1 MSVKLL
7 AHTHEPEKLVASAA
21 KLCYSASDIETLMD
35 NLTEENVNKFI
46 EKLSSMGHE
55 SPFEHISFT
64 FGIEGV
70 SRALLAQI
78 TRHRIASYS
87 VQSQRYVDM
96 TDFDYVTPPV
106 VLNDPV
112 LNKEYAETM
121 SYLAVEYEHFKNSI
135 IASIIFEKH
144 QSEMEDI
151 IFNIAREIEKN
162 DEVARAT
169 AKEVVTYW
177 NDEENSP
184 KEYADRIDFWRNLFV
199 EKFAENNKKLYNQI
213 SKTAQE
219 DARFVLPNAC
229 TTKMM
234 VTMNA
239 RSLFNF
245 FKLRCCARAQWE
257 IRELAIEML
266 ALVKEIAPQIF
277 KYAGPGCVRG
287 KCTEG
292 AMSCGVPFKMPQKN

>member
-7 AHTHEPEKLVASAA
+7 AHTNEPEKLVASAA

-35 NLTEENVNKFI
+35 NLTEENINSFI
-46 EKLSSMGHE
+46 EKLASMGHE
-55 SPFEHISFT
+55 SPFEHITFT

-96 TDFDYVTPPV
+96 TDFDYVIPPV
-106 VLNDPV
+106 VAEDYHLCKEYEEIMSGLARDYEHFKDKIIAKIVFEKHRQEMEEVIFEVAKELDDDETIARATAQEVVVYWNDSENCP
-112 LNKEYAETM
+112 KEYAEK
-121 SYLAVEYEHFKNSI
+121 F
-135 IASIIFEKH
+135 
-144 QSEMEDI
+144 
-151 IFNIAREIEKN
+151 
-162 DEVARAT
+162 
-169 AKEVVTYW
+169 
-177 NDEENSP
+177 
-184 KEYADRIDFWRNLFV
+184 DFWNTLFM
-199 EKFAENNKKLYNQI
+199 EKFAEKYKKIYNAI
-213 SKTAQE
+213 SKEAQE
-219 DARFVLPNAC
+219 DARFILPNAC

-245 FKLRCCARAQWE
+245 FKLRCCTRAQWE
-257 IRELAIEML
+257 IRFLAIEML

-287 KCTEG
+287 RCPEG
-292 AMSCGVPFKMPQKN
+292 AMSCGVPFTM